1 MRAENDSAGTAESDP
16 TPVRDDAEFRLIAPP
31 HAEVYE
37 TDDDARD
44 VRSELS
50 RDVDGLRD
58 RVRIIGTEVLARRYD
73 LADRD
78 LQVLCDIAGE
88 LRSKLAALER

>member
-1 MRAENDSAGTAESDP
+1 MRADDDSTVPVESDP
-16 TPVRDDAEFRLIAPP
+16 ARDADFRFITPTRSHETDEAADDAPDR
-31 HAEVYE
+31 
-37 TDDDARD
+37 
-44 VRSELS
+44 RSELS

-78 LQVLCDIAGE
+78 LKVLCDIASE
-88 LRSKLAALER
+88 LRTKLAALDR